1 MNEVFSN
8 SLSIGLL
15 LSIGFSIIVI
25 FYLILKKKKYG
36 TPFISILLI
45 SIVFII
51 GILYQ
56 IIIYFSLNSHL
67 SEITNKILFKFVI
80 VIESSIALLSVI
92 VYSFLKQYGKLPIF
106 SLLFLIFIF
115 SLIIGTLISED
126 SINMYIIIDSS
137 IHYSF
142 NLTIKITSL
151 LFNIFI
157 IIFII
162 RTIIDIKSIIESR
175 SFILVFYIYTFILF
189 ASLGFFLFYII
200 IELIEIRFLSVVF
213 WWIFVVLNGIII
225 ISKPELFLKFSNKI
239 FIIHIYHK
247 TGVLLYSYQFEKSSE
262 NIGES
267 QIWGNILIG
276 LNHILSEFTNK
287 TDQIDILQTKNADI
301 YVNYSNKYGF
311 AILVLV
317 NHKNSYIEHSVKI
330 LTKDFKEYYKE
341 ELLELR
347 DINKIINV
355 SEFKEAKRII
365 EKNFSLYL

>member
-1 MNEVFSN
+1 MNEVISN

-25 FYLILKKKKYG
+25 FYLILRKKKYG
-36 TPFISILLI
+36 TTFISILLI
-45 SIVFII
+45 SIIFII

-56 IIIYFSLNSHL
+56 IIIYFSLQPHL
-67 SEITNKILFKFVI
+67 SEITNEILFKFAI
-80 VIESSIALLSVI
+80 VIESSIILSSVI
-92 VYSFLKQYGKLPIF
+92 IYSLLKQYGKIPMY
-106 SLLFLIFIF
+106 SLLFLIFMF
-115 SLIIGTLISED
+115 SLVIGTLISED
-126 SINMYIIIDSS
+126 SINTYIILDSS

-142 NLTIKITSL
+142 NLAIKIISL

-157 IIFII
+157 ILFII
-162 RTIIDIKSIIESR
+162 RTIVDINSIIESR
-175 SFILVFYIYTFILF
+175 SFILVLYIYTIILF
-189 ASLGFFLFYII
+189 SSLGFFLFYIVT
-200 IELIEIRFLSVVF
+200 ELIEVRFLSIVL
-213 WWIFVVLNGIII
+213 WWIFVSLNGIII
-225 ISKPELFLKFSNKI
+225 ISKPEIFLKFSNKI
-239 FIIHIYHK
+239 YVIHIYHK
-247 TGVLLYSYQFEKSSE
+247 TGVLLYSYQFEKSSD
-262 NIGES
+262 NSGEF

-317 NHKNSYIEHSVKI
+317 NHKNSYIENSVKI

-341 ELLELR
+341 ELSELK

-365 EKNFSLYL
+365 EKNFNLYL